1 MKRSTMRAFGIGVF
15 LAGVIA
21 FAYEQ
26 LPTVPE
32 VTAVKQ
38 VAPTTTEAKPKP
50 AKPKVE
56 EPKSTEQPK
65 EQSKE
70 QLEEQQPTGE
80 VIYQLKIYSGATPA
94 SIAADLQTAG
104 IIANKEDAEILLSTE
119 QFARSIQVGV
129 YNITDSMTLEDIA
142 IAITK

>member
-1 MKRSTMRAFGIGVF
+1 MKRSTMRAFGIGLF

-26 LPTVPE
+26 LPTTPE

-38 VAPTTTEAKPKP
+38 VAPTNTE

>member
-1 MKRSTMRAFGIGVF
+1 MKRSTMRAFGIGLF

-26 LPTVPE
+26 LPTTPE

-38 VAPTTTEAKPKP
+38 AAPTTTEAKPKS

-56 EPKSTEQPK
+56 EPKPTEQP
-65 EQSKE
+65 KE

-104 IIANKEDAEILLSTE
+104 IIAHKEDAEILLSTE

>member
-1 MKRSTMRAFGIGVF
+1 MKRSTMRAFGIGLF

-26 LPTVPE
+26 LPTTPE

-38 VAPTTTEAKPKP
+38 VAPTTTEAKPKS

-56 EPKSTEQPK
+56 EPKPTEQP
-65 EQSKE
+65 KE

-104 IIANKEDAEILLSTE
+104 IIAHKEDAEILLSTE

>member
-1 MKRSTMRAFGIGVF
+1 MKRSTMRAFGIGLF

-26 LPTVPE
+26 LPSTPE

-38 VAPTTTEAKPKP
+38 VAPTNTETKPKP
-50 AKPKVE
+50 VKPKVE
-56 EPKSTEQPK
+56 KPTEQLEAQP
-65 EQSKE
+65 
-70 QLEEQQPTGE
+70 EEQQPTGE

-129 YNITDSMTLEDIA
+129 YNITDTMTLDDIA

>member
-1 MKRSTMRAFGIGVF
+1 MKRSTMRAFGIGLF

-26 LPTVPE
+26 LPTTPE

-38 VAPTTTEAKPKP
+38 VAPTNTEAKPKP

-56 EPKSTEQPK
+56 EPKSTEQP
-65 EQSKE
+65 KE

-104 IIANKEDAEILLSTE
+104 IIAHKEDAEILLSTE

>member
-1 MKRSTMRAFGIGVF
+1 MKRSTMRAFGIGLF

-26 LPTVPE
+26 LPTTPE

-38 VAPTTTEAKPKP
+38 VAPTNTE

-56 EPKSTEQPK
+56 EPKST